1 MNFNATAPLLMHNSS
16 CQSRM
21 ANRQENSR
29 QELEARIVRYRR
41 MQRQVDSLTAARIQ
55 SLIEELENLLQDAKS
70 HEE

>member
-1 MNFNATAPLLMHNSS
+1 
-16 CQSRM
+16 M

-29 QELEARIVRYRR
+29 QELEAKIVRYRR

-55 SLIEELENLLQDAKS
+55 SLIEELEDLLQDAKS